1 MGAAP
6 EGKCLPPR
14 CILNRCNFIFR
25 IDTNWII
32 VALYVIVC
40 WFVSISSFLSWCFSS
55 FFFFLF
61 DKNFLRVKGWLVS
74 KKKGFSSDS
83 APSFLVV
90 RQGTTGFLK
99 GGATSL
105 RKSPYSFPFLPT
117 RALQFFRVSLARSN
131 PFEM

>member
-6 EGKCLPPR
+6 EGKCLPQR
-14 CILNRCNFIFR
+14 CILNRSNFIFR
-25 IDTNWII
+25 IDTYWII

-40 WFVSISSFLSWCFSS
+40 WFGSISSFLGWFF

-61 DKNFLRVKGWLVS
+61 DRNFLRVKGRLVS
-74 KKKGFSSDS
+74 KEKEFSSDS

-117 RALQFFRVSLARSN
+117 RALQFFRVSLVRPN
-131 PFEM
+131 PFEI